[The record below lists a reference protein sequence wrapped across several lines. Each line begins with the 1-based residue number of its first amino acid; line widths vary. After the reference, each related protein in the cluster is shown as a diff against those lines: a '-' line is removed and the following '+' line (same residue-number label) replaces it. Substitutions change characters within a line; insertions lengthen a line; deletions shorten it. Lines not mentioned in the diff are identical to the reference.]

1 MKTTK
6 MVNSFCSHLILHT
19 VPAGNVKGKTW
30 GPSTVHQR
38 ERGHLPA
45 MRQTSA
51 RAPQFSKSAPNLDK
65 SRTPAISLLQQQ
77 QSNQPIGRLNPL
89 GKSVEGLSSLS
100 NGTTGNVIAEES
112 YVEEDDDEHEV
123 KVKGCFGF
131 IRNDDNYMKRK
142 KYSLDSKM
150 DENQSIDI
158 CTPIITASSSIAS
171 TSFSHTASVAE
182 DDDGNTV
189 ESASFE
195 ICTRNLDDVPYD
207 RVFYRTIQKSLDEIF
222 SRDDYNQQFVSEKS
236 RNSKSSGDL
245 TTAEDDDY
253 DSYRFERY
261 DSKFNRECFFVNH
274 DQSEEDESRETES
287 ERNTSIKSNNSFQ
300 DAELSQNS
308 IDSPLDSSFAS
319 ITLNGSAG
327 REGNNKHFV
336 NRSFDERTN
345 SMCSDQSSVDLSTA
359 SSRKSSVTFRVDN
372 GYGFSGQSTTD
383 SISYR
388 PNAELSSSD
397 VATQFIPSAQL
408 ANHRHPNNIGQNTI
422 SQPHYHHMKP
432 IRTGDGVLKSALS
445 KKDKRDKPSK
455 SKFKGFTNQLLKL
468 TRGNTLLHS
477 NSFYNKL
484 ENKTDLKEQL
494 LVDNQSSSLNV
505 SETQYETVFTK
516 NFLLAKQSE
525 K

>member
-1 MKTTK
+1 MTI
-6 MVNSFCSHLILHT
+6 LILNL

-65 SRTPAISLLQQQ
+65 SRTPAISLIHQ
-77 QSNQPIGRLNPL
+77 QSNQSIGRLNPL
-89 GKSVEGLSSLS
+89 GKSVDGLSSLS
-100 NGTTGNVIAEES
+100 NGSTGNVIAEES
-112 YVEEDDDEHEV
+112 YVEEDEDEEV

-131 IRNDDNYMKRK
+131 IRNDDSYMKRK

-150 DENQSIDI
+150 DENHSNDI
-158 CTPIITASSSIAS
+158 CIPIITASSSIAS
-171 TSFSHTASVAE
+171 TSFSHTISATD
-182 DDDGNTV
+182 DDDGDIV
-189 ESASFE
+189 ESDSFE
-195 ICTRNLDDVPYD
+195 VCRRNLDDVPYD
-207 RVFYRTIQKSLDEIF
+207 RVFYRQIQKSLDEIF

-245 TTAEDDDY
+245 TTADDDDDAY

-261 DSKFNRECFFVNH
+261 GSKFDRECFFVNH
-274 DQSEEDESRETES
+274 DQSEEDESRETIES
-287 ERNTSIKSNNSFQ
+287 DIERNTSIKSNNSFQ
-300 DAELSQNS
+300 DTELSQNS

-319 ITLNGSAG
+319 INLNGSTC
-327 REGNNKHFV
+327 RENNKQFV

-372 GYGFSGQSTTD
+372 GYGFSGQSTD
-383 SISYR
+383 SITFR
-388 PNAELSSSD
+388 PNSQLSSND

-408 ANHRHPNNIGQNTI
+408 TAHRHPIIGQNVT
-422 SQPHYHHMKP
+422 QPHYHHMKP
-432 IRTGDGVLKSALS
+432 IRTSDGVLKSALS

-494 LVDNQSSSLNV
+494 LVDNQSGSLNV
-505 SETQYETVFTK
+505 SETQYETVFTR

>member
-1 MKTTK
+1 
-6 MVNSFCSHLILHT
+6 MVNSFCSHLNLHT
-19 VPAGNVKGKTW
+19 VTADNVKGKTW

-65 SRTPAISLLQQQ
+65 SRTPIISLLHQ

-100 NGTTGNVIAEES
+100 NGSTGNVIAEES
-112 YVEEDDDEHEV
+112 YVEEDEDDNEV
-123 KVKGCFGF
+123 KVKGCFAF
-131 IRNDDNYMKRK
+131 IRNDDGYKRK

-158 CTPIITASSSIAS
+158 TAHNSIAS
-171 TSFSHTASVAE
+171 TSFSHTVTTGE
-182 DDDGNTV
+182 DDDGDAV
-189 ESASFE
+189 ESESFE
-195 ICTRNLDDVPYD
+195 VCKRNMDDVPYD

-222 SRDDYNQQFVSEKS
+222 SRDDFNQQFVSEMP

-245 TTAEDDDY
+245 TTAEDETY
-253 DSYRFERY
+253 DSYQFRRY
-261 DSKFNRECFFVNH
+261 GSKFDRQCFFVNH

-287 ERNTSIKSNNSFQ
+287 ERNTSIKSNISIQ
-300 DAELSQNS
+300 DAELSSSS
-308 IDSPLDSSFAS
+308 IESPLDSSFAS
-319 ITLNGSAG
+319 IGLNGSSG
-327 REGNNKHFV
+327 REDNKHFV
-336 NRSFDERTN
+336 HRSFDERTN

-372 GYGFSGQSTTD
+372 GYGFSGQSTD

-388 PNAELSSSD
+388 PSAELSSND

-408 ANHRHPNNIGQNTI
+408 ATHRYIGQND

-445 KKDKRDKPSK
+445 KKDKRDKPTK
-455 SKFKGFTNQLLKL
+455 SKFKGFTTQLLKL
-468 TRGNTLLHS
+468 TRGNMLSHS

-484 ENKTDLKEQL
+484 ENKTELKEQL
-494 LVDNQSSSLNV
+494 LVDNQSSSLN
-505 SETQYETVFTK
+505 ETQYETVFTR